1 MNNEALPDTSTPLTF
16 ESLAAK
22 TGHSDEPKLL
32 TNHSV
37 SRTHGRLARRRALT
51 FFSSGFKAELENEC
65 CRSGVDLRADC
76 LIHFY
81 DWNNTV
87 RAYGSVARGE
97 FKADPDIAGLGVFL
111 SLIPALCRCCV
122 GSAVSCTRDVL
133 KTELSRRRATQA
145 RAGSYSPK
153 PIFKCLSR
161 WRGFVGFF
169 SESLLFIVADA
180 QLVTA
185 FAYGINFGKSGKC
198 TVSSY
203 HYSVMVN
210 TLVTALACLTLS
222 VYLPRHYWRTR
233 LPSFLR
239 TLATLVVFIFL
250 LRFLAYQV
258 DQESSPELMLV
269 YRSDRTDSSLFLPVA
284 CFLDPDLDPF
294 KRLSPAQSNGIG
306 GTGTK

>member
-1 MNNEALPDTSTPLTF
+1 
-16 ESLAAK
+16 
-22 TGHSDEPKLL
+22 
-32 TNHSV
+32 
-37 SRTHGRLARRRALT
+37 
-51 FFSSGFKAELENEC
+51 
-65 CRSGVDLRADC
+65 
-76 LIHFY
+76 
-81 DWNNTV
+81 
-87 RAYGSVARGE
+87 
-97 FKADPDIAGLGVFL
+97 
-111 SLIPALCRCCV
+111 
-122 GSAVSCTRDVL
+122 
-133 KTELSRRRATQA
+133 
-145 RAGSYSPK
+145 
-153 PIFKCLSR
+153 
-161 WRGFVGFF
+161 VGFF

-210 TLVTALACLTLS
+210 TLVIALACLTLS

-306 GTGTK
+306 GTGTKWTPGLTLAFLVAACYFVAHVTRLLCHVKKSKPRPSVWLSVFIILSCVVAIGLCFGHTLVLRRWIDMSGWMEQPDGPGTNPGNPEKDLVGIGQLLPLTTMIWILILSFDLGKRSRSVPDDIATDSKIQSRGDPEPEKRHRWVGHR